1 MLGCFVETSLSI
13 TAFAHLAPLVDYLD
27 LDGGLLLAEDPI
39 EGVRWQN
46 NQLFLPNRPGLGIQT
61 KNLAASHRTA

>member
-39 EGVRWQN
+39 EGVRWN
-46 NQLFLPNRPGLGIQT
+46 ANQLSLPATPGLGIR
-61 KNLAASHRTA
+61 KRAVGVSAK